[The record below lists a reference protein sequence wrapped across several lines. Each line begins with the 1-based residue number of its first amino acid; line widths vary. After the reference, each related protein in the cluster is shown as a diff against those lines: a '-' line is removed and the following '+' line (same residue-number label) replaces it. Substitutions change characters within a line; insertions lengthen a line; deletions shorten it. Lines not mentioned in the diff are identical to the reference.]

1 MADKTDLYI
10 EGVTHYGAGR
20 IDEAITCY
28 KETIT
33 LDPSFADAYIG
44 LAMAYE
50 KKRMLDE
57 AVEAAKQGIV
67 LAPDDPLNHTTLS
80 RLYQQKGMIPEAE
93 EEQAKARQLSGY

>member
-1 MADKTDLYI
+1 MADKTDFYI

-20 IDEAITCY
+20 IDEAIACY
-28 KETIT
+28 KEAIT
-33 LDPSFADAYIG
+33 LDPRFADAYVG

-57 AVEAAKQGIV
+57 AIVAARQGIT

-93 EEQAKARQLSGY
+93 MEQAEARRLAMV